1 MSGMAAQLYCPYCY
15 RPLAVKEIMF
25 RCVGRIGPTGKKC
38 QRSIDPV
45 LSRQT
50 GDNASKFP
58 AFSADG
64 RKTRADCHHCLGD
77 STERIC
83 RHCHSTLPVHFGRA
97 DNRLIALVGAKES
110 GKTVYMTVLL
120 HELMNEVGRRLDAA
134 VLGADDHTR
143 AIFSDDY
150 EQRLYQRRELHE
162 QTRTAEASPTG
173 IRPLVFSLSLDV
185 RRFHR
190 THLRRTL
197 LSFFDT
203 AGEDLIS
210 TESVAYN
217 VRYLNSADGIILLLD
232 PRQLKGA
239 RPMTGPGSPP
249 QPADTGSDPMAVLD
263 RITGLLHVSGAT
275 KKRDLIKKPLA
286 VVFSKMDTMDELL
299 PQEFHVHRYSS
310 TKVIFDEA
318 DSRAVDAELRQF
330 LHDWHGSSMEKLL
343 DKNYQRYRLFGV
355 SALGQNPV
363 RDENGTQRLPGDL
376 LQPRR
381 VHDPF
386 LWLLNEFH
394 TVKLG

>member
-1 MSGMAAQLYCPYCY
+1 MATELYCPYCY
-15 RPLAVKEIMF
+15 RLLPVKEIMF

-38 QRSIDPV
+38 ERSIDPV

-50 GDNASKFP
+50 GDSASKFP

-64 RKTRADCHHCLGD
+64 RKPRADCPRCLGD

-143 AIFSDDY
+143 AIFSGDY
-150 EQRLYQRRELHE
+150 EQRLYERREMHE

-173 IRPLVFSLSLDV
+173 IRPLVFSLGLDV

-190 THLRRTL
+190 KQLRRTL

-232 PRQLKGA
+232 PLQLKGA
-239 RPMTGPGSPP
+239 RPLAALGSLPRP
-249 QPADTGSDPMAVLD
+249 TDAGSDPMAVLD
-263 RITGLLHVSGAT
+263 RITGLLHVSAAT
-275 KKRDLIKKPLA
+275 KKHGLIKKPLA

-299 PQEFHVHRYSS
+299 PQEFHVQRYSS

-318 DSRAVDAELRQF
+318 DSRAVDAELRQ
-330 LHDWHGSSMEKLL
+330 LLYDWHGSLMEKLL
-343 DKNYQRYRLFGV
+343 DKNYERYRFFGV
-355 SALGQNPV
+355 SALGQSPIC
-363 RDENGTQRLPGDL
+363 DENGAQRVSGDL
-376 LQPRR
+376 LRPRR

-394 TVKLG
+394 TL